1 MIIFDYKSKEE
12 LAAAIGQP
20 LAFIENSWSEDLTM
34 LGAAEYRADGEL
46 TGADPYGREFFAVV
60 TMCDGLISKVK

>member
-20 LAFIENSWSEDLTM
+20 LAFTQHTTNSM
-34 LGAAEYRADGEL
+34 LGGAAEYRADGEL

-60 TMCDGLISKVK
+60 TMSDGLISKVK

>member
-20 LAFIENSWSEDLTM
+20 LAFTQHTTNSM
-34 LGAAEYRADGEL
+34 LGTAEYRADGEL

-60 TMCDGLISKVK
+60 TMSDGLISKVK